1 MGSMKLM
8 SNADNK
14 REKVKMVIDYFE
26 QRLSELKKEKE
37 ELSKFEKLD
46 EEKRSIEY
54 QIYDKE
60 KKETQKL
67 LNKLQENEELHGEL
81 KEIRGDI
88 EEYETEKNALISN
101 LEKTMGSLK
110 KKKNHWRKIMKIIKE
125 KRIN

>member
-1 MGSMKLM
+1 
-8 SNADNK
+8 
-14 REKVKMVIDYFE
+14 MVIDYFE

-60 KKETQKL
+60 KKETQRL
-67 LNKLQENEELHGEL
+67 LNKLQENEGKTDEKNEELHGEL

-110 KKKNHWRKIMKIIKE
+110 KKKKGFTINKE
-125 KRIN
+125 INC